1 MFLILVSSF
10 KRNKLQI
17 LRFILSGLIAT
28 GINFIVFN
36 SLYLILKNILIA
48 SLIGYFAGLVTSFTF
63 AKVWVFRRKS
73 NQRLIKSLSIFCFIY
88 FLGGL
93 EMTLITIL
101 LNQLVNNYKL
111 AWFIGASIGALN
123 NYLGSKL
130 FLFKE

>member
-10 KRNKLQI
+10 KKNKLQI

-28 GINFIVFN
+28 SINFIVFN

-48 SLIGYFAGLVTSFTF
+48 SLTGYFSGLATSFTF
-63 AKVWVFRRKS
+63 AKVWVFRGKS
-73 NQRLIKSLSIFCFIY
+73 NQRFIKSFSIFCLIY

>member
-17 LRFILSGLIAT
+17 LRFVLSGLIAT

-48 SLIGYFAGLVTSFTF
+48 SLIGYFSGLVTSFTLS
-63 AKVWVFRRKS
+63 KVWVFRRKS
-73 NQRLIKSLSIFCFIY
+73 NQMLIKSFSIFCFIY

-101 LNQLVNNYKL
+101 LNQLVENYKL

>member
-1 MFLILVSSF
+1 MFLILVSRF

-17 LRFILSGLIAT
+17 LRFIVSGLIAT

-48 SLIGYFAGLVTSFTF
+48 SLIGYFSGLITSFTLS
-63 AKVWVFRRKS
+63 KVWVFRRKS
-73 NQRLIKSLSIFCFIY
+73 NQMLIKSLSIFCFIY

-101 LNQLVNNYKL
+101 LNQLVDNYKL
-111 AWFIGASIGALN
+111 AWFIGAFFGALN

>member
-17 LRFILSGLIAT
+17 LRFIVSGLIAT

-48 SLIGYFAGLVTSFTF
+48 SLIGYFSGLITSFTLS
-63 AKVWVFRRKS
+63 KVWVFRRKS
-73 NQRLIKSLSIFCFIY
+73 NQMLIKSLSIFCFIY

-101 LNQLVNNYKL
+101 LNQLINNYKL
-111 AWFIGASIGALN
+111 AWFLGASIGALN

>member
-10 KRNKLQI
+10 KKNKLQI

-48 SLIGYFAGLVTSFTF
+48 SLTGYFSGLATSFTF
-63 AKVWVFRRKS
+63 AKFWVFRGKS
-73 NQRLIKSLSIFCFIY
+73 NQRLIKSFSIFCLIY

-101 LNQLVNNYKL
+101 LNQLINNY
-111 AWFIGASIGALN
+111 
-123 NYLGSKL
+123 
-130 FLFKE
+130 

>member
-48 SLIGYFAGLVTSFTF
+48 SLIGYFSGLVTSFTLS
-63 AKVWVFRRKS
+63 KVWVFRRKS
-73 NQRLIKSLSIFCFIY
+73 NKMLIKSFSIFCFIY

-101 LNQLVNNYKL
+101 LNQLINNYKL
-111 AWFIGASIGALN
+111 AWFLGASIGALN